1 MKAMCPGK
9 KFVIAL
15 ALAGPMACNGNIT
28 SGSAENGSGDGS
40 NIPGSVIG
48 DDSCEDGNAPLLRRR
63 IWRLSA
69 KQYANTVADIF
80 GVTVDAAAF
89 PADGVTNDGV
99 TSFDTNADANPVS
112 DVLGTLY
119 RDKSNDIA
127 RAMVTRLSSAKSC
140 LVSTTPD
147 EACAR
152 RTLADWATRAY
163 RRPTDDAE
171 VDRLLALY
179 TSARKAHG
187 ETTATRMVF
196 EALSQS
202 PSFLYRTELGAQTDS
217 DQVQLTQHE
226 IASQLSY
233 FLADRP
239 PDDLLLQAAE
249 RQELADAEG
258 RKAHVERLLDLP
270 SARAKMG
277 DFFVSYFGLKKL
289 VEGSAK
295 DADMFPTFNDGL
307 RTALVSDARDAIERS
322 IFDGPGTLEGLLTE
336 NLPLAST
343 LGATYGTAERPG
355 IVTHPAVLA
364 ALSNESTTSPVHRGL
379 FFWQT
384 LLCNPLPAP
393 PADAA
398 DSPARLTDPNNP
410 DGSEREQWA
419 YFQQQEP
426 ACAGCHSLFHPVG
439 LALENYDPIGRQRES
454 SHLDLSVTFDGVSD
468 ELDGQHEDGVALAKA
483 IASSTMGRA
492 CLALQLSAFG
502 FGRSVDDGNNG
513 CYLRQTAERFAGG
526 NLEIKAL
533 LAALTEDQSFVHR
546 HNRADEGGQ

>member
-1 MKAMCPGK
+1 MKAMCPGRTLL
-9 KFVIAL
+9 VAMVAL
-15 ALAGPMACNGNIT
+15 VASMACNGNIT
-28 SGSAENGSGDGS
+28 SGSSEGSQGNIGGTGPIIGDSCQDGS
-40 NIPGSVIG
+40 
-48 DDSCEDGNAPLLRRR
+48 APLLRRR

-80 GVTVDAAAF
+80 GVTVDATAF

-112 DVLGTLY
+112 DVLGSLY
-119 RDKSNDIA
+119 KAKSHDIG
-127 RAMVTRLSSAKSC
+127 RAMVTRLSSDKSC
-140 LVSTTPD
+140 LLATTAD

-152 RTLADWATRAY
+152 QTLNEWATRAF
-163 RRPTDDAE
+163 RRPIDDGE
-171 VDRLLALY
+171 SDRLLEFY

-187 ETTATRMVF
+187 EATATRMVF

-202 PSFLYRTELGAQTDS
+202 PWFLYRTELGAKDEAE
-217 DQVQLTQHE
+217 QVELTQHE

-239 PDDLLLQAAE
+239 PDDLLLQAAQ

-258 RKAHVERLLDLP
+258 RKPHVERLLALP
-270 SARAKMG
+270 SAREKLG

-289 VEGSAK
+289 IEGSTK
-295 DADMFPTFNDGL
+295 DAQMFPMFDEDL
-307 RTALVSDARDAIERS
+307 QKALVADARAAIERS
-322 IFDGPGTLEGLLTE
+322 IFDGPGTLEGLLTG
-336 NLPLAST
+336 NLPLGSP

-355 IVTHPAVLA
+355 IITHPAVLA
-364 ALSNESTTSPVHRGL
+364 ALSNEATTSPVHRGL

-384 LLCNPLPAP
+384 LLCNTLPAP

-398 DSPARLTDPNNP
+398 NSPALLTDPNNP

-426 ACAGCHSLFHPVG
+426 ACAGCHALFHPVG

-454 SHLDLSVTFDGVSD
+454 RDLDLSVTLDGVSK
-468 ELDGQHEDGVALAKA
+468 ELDGYHEDGVALANA
-483 IASSTMGRA
+483 IAGSTLGRA

-502 FGRSVDDGNNG
+502 FGRSVDDGDNG
-513 CYLRQTAERFAGG
+513 CYLHQTATRFAGR
-526 NLEIKAL
+526 NLDIKAL
-533 LAALTEDQSFVHR
+533 LTALTEDQSFVQRRNH
-546 HNRADEGGQ
+546 ADDGGQ